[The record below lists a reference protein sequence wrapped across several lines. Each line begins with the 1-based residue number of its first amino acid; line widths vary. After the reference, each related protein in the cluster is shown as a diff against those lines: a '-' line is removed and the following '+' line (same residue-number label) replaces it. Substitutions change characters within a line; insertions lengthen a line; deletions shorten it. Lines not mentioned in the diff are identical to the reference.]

1 MPSKIRSHIVASDV
15 PPELKGL
22 PARKLSLRVLFA
34 HTDIDNVQRC
44 MQELGLAHLSVT
56 ADIAPT
62 PEEFSKRLKSK
73 YYDIVIAEHP
83 APNWSGPQALEIL
96 RRMGPRIPCLYVTD
110 STELETVAELI
121 TEGAADCV
129 GMDHVGHLP
138 VSIRRA
144 LSENNLREE
153 RDQTEKKL
161 RHSEARYRAL
171 VGNLAYGMCRCSIKG
186 QFLDV
191 NQALVTMLGYPSREE
206 LLAANHASSILCD
219 PAKRG
224 QLLGRSAEHDGDGP
238 LEIEWKRKD
247 GTTLKVRL
255 SGREV
260 TTEGEM
266 GSYEI
271 IVEDVTQQ
279 RKLEDHLRQQ
289 AAKDPL
295 TGLANYRHLVD
306 TVNAEIQRSERTAR
320 EFALLFLDLDG
331 LKKINDRFG
340 HLVGSAALC
349 RLADVLCLCS
359 RKIDTPARFGGDEF
373 ALVLPETG
381 KISANLVA
389 RRICES
395 LANDGKEPRL
405 AVSIGVATYPGDGE
419 ENGFLVGRGGR
430 GALRDESDYAQPGDD
445 QREKGCKAPPQRGR
459 LRKRGGVSSMN
470 YGSMPPNIPRAS
482 VLRLNPALTGE
493 EAIVLRALV
502 AGETDTEV
510 RKGLRMSAAAFSGVM
525 RNMRDKTGALDNA
538 SLVVWAKRQMKD
550 ADQRIDR
557 HERHARLA

>member
-1 MPSKIRSHIVASDV
+1 MPSTLRHHIEESDLPPALNRLASRR
-15 PPELKGL
+15 L
-22 PARKLSLRVLFA
+22 PLRILFA
-34 HTDIDNVQRC
+34 HSDLVAVERC
-44 MQELGLAHLSVT
+44 MQEFKNAHLNVT

-62 PEEFSKRLKSK
+62 PQEFSRRLKSK
-73 YYDIVIAEHP
+73 YYDVVIAERP
-83 APNWSGPQALEIL
+83 AQNWSGSGALEIL
-96 RRMGPRIPCLYVTD
+96 SRSGPKIPCIYLSDT
-110 STELETVAELI
+110 TELETVAQFI

-144 LSENNLREE
+144 LSENNLRQE

-171 VGNLAYGMCRCSIKG
+171 VGNLAYGMCRCGMKG

-191 NQALVTMLGYPSREE
+191 NHALVTMLGYASREE
-206 LLAANHASSILCD
+206 LLAANHASEIFCD
-219 PAKRG
+219 SAKRG
-224 QLLGRSAEHDGDGP
+224 QLLGRSADNDGAVP
-238 LEIEWKRKD
+238 LEIGWKRKD

-260 TTEGEM
+260 GDDGEM

-279 RKLEDHLRQQ
+279 RTLEDKLRRQ
-289 AAKDPL
+289 AAEDPL
-295 TGLANYRHLVD
+295 TGLANYRNLVE

-320 EFALLFLDLDG
+320 QFALLFLDLDG

-340 HLVGSAALC
+340 HLAGSAAIC
-349 RLADVLCLCS
+349 RLADALSICS

-381 KISANLVA
+381 KIPARLVA
-389 RRICES
+389 RRIRES

-405 AVSIGVATYPGDGE
+405 SVSIGVATYPGDGRKIE
-419 ENGFLVGRGGR
+419 PLL
-430 GALRDESDYAQPGDD
+430 GAADAALYAMKASMRSPARHEKKTAKPCSKVIVSESDCDGINMPCVSAF
-445 QREKGCKAPPQRGR
+445 R
-459 LRKRGGVSSMN
+459 LD
-470 YGSMPPNIPRAS
+470 
-482 VLRLNPALTGE
+482 PAMTSE
-493 EAIVLRALV
+493 EAIVMRALS
-502 AGETDTEV
+502 AGRTDTQLCKE
-510 RKGLRMSAAAFSGVM
+510 LHMSAAALSRTM
-525 RNMRDKTGALDNA
+525 SNMRDKTGAVDNL
-538 SLVVWAKRQMKD
+538 SLAAWAKRKMKD